1 MIATNYNLTLVALS
15 YAIAVFGSYTALNL
29 AVHIPLAKGRM
40 IFWWLAGAAIALG
53 GGAIW
58 SMHFIGML
66 AYNMPMNVNYDP
78 ILTFASLFMAIVLVG
93 IGLFIVGRGGAS
105 IVKLILAGI
114 IAGSG
119 VVAMHYTGMAAMI
132 MPADISYDMNIVG
145 LSALIAVVASIAAL
159 WLAFNLR
166 GKLQQFGSAFV
177 MGIAVCGMHYTA
189 MTAATI
195 TPNGAVVN
203 VSRSFFSAES
213 LGILLFGVAAIL
225 LSMLLFVTL
234 VEANKELAEED
245 YLA

>member
-1 MIATNYNLTLVALS
+1 MIETSYNFTLVGLS

-40 IFWWLAGAAIALG
+40 IFWWLVGAAVALG

-66 AYNMPMNVNYDP
+66 AYNMPMDVDYDP
-78 ILTFASLFMAIVLVG
+78 VLTIASLFMAVVSVG
-93 IGLFIVGRGGAS
+93 AGLFIVGRGGAS
-105 IVKLILAGI
+105 IIKLVLAGL

-119 VVAMHYTGMAAMI
+119 VVAMHYTGMMTMI
-132 MPADISYDMNIVG
+132 MPADTTYDMSIVG
-145 LSALIAVVASIAAL
+145 LSAVIAVVASIVAL

-166 GKLQQFGSAFV
+166 GKMQRFGSAFV
-177 MGIAVCGMHYTA
+177 MGVAVCGMHYTGMA
-189 MTAATI
+189 AATI
-195 TPNGAVVN
+195 TPNGATVD
-203 VSRSFFSAES
+203 VSSSYFSAES